1 MFKVTAR
8 TILELGSELISSDI
22 IAFYELI
29 KNGFDAGS
37 DRGVEISLSIVL
49 SLRAFKEHRHNV
61 ARGASD
67 FSTLKSRIL
76 QSLNKEAEELFDT
89 AVEQLDDARSK
100 EDLLIALDRI
110 YRSNSITIS
119 DTGKGM
125 RLEDL
130 RDVFL
135 VIGTPSRKHEVERAL
150 TQKDGSSPFLGEK
163 GIGRLSA
170 MRLGSSLEVVSA
182 TEKDTKLNL
191 LDIDWVQFGDLDAM
205 LEDIKISP
213 RKGGPKPSK
222 DWSGTKITIRGLESD
237 WTRRRLEELAV
248 EEFSMITDPLAGRR
262 SRKRVVLLWNGDRIK
277 IPSLDKGFLNEA
289 HASIIGRYEIDGQ
302 RPVLTLDMTI
312 RKLGFEH
319 PVITETKVFEGAD
332 LYGPIAG
339 KDTGID
345 APSLTSVGEFSFE
358 AHWFNRR
365 RIKGTDQYTAAEIK
379 DLHRQWT
386 GVRLYRDGF
395 RVYPYGEED
404 NDWLNLDRKALMAKG
419 YLLNKIQLVGQVN
432 IGRVTNPELIDQ
444 TNREGLRVTPEHDV
458 LLEVV
463 QFSIQTQLREKM
475 RRVESQYKE
484 KREKFEP
491 AKTEVK
497 ALEKRA
503 RSSIALLRETATE
516 AELETIDELQMTLFQ
531 VTEFAQR
538 AQKRIEEVEK
548 DAQQMIDMA
557 GIGLMVEMVAH
568 ELARTSEDALDNL
581 NALRSKRVPDDV
593 RARIESL
600 RASMKSISKRLR
612 VLDPLSVS
620 GRQSSETFDLVELV
634 RETLDAHEN
643 QFSRHEID
651 VDLDLGKKP
660 VKVRMVKGMVVQV
673 LENLISNSVYW
684 LDLEKAQR
692 SRFQPSI
699 SIGLD
704 PMTSTIS
711 FEDNGPGIHES
722 NVEEVFEIFFSLKEA
737 KKRRGLGL
745 YIAQKCAA
753 FNGGKLEIDTDEPN
767 AQGRYSKFLYTV
779 GQ

>member
-1 MFKVTAR
+1 MFRVTAR

-37 DRGVEISLSIVL
+37 ERGVEISFNVVL
-49 SLRAFKEHRHNV
+49 NLRAFKELRHRLTTQ
-61 ARGASD
+61 
-67 FSTLKSRIL
+67 STDLKKIKL
-76 QSLNKEAEELFDT
+76 DIKKSLNTDAEVLYNQAIEKLDVADSKDDLLEALDQIYASNFIEICDT
-89 AVEQLDDARSK
+89 GHGMSLDD
-100 EDLLIALDRI
+100 
-110 YRSNSITIS
+110 
-119 DTGKGM
+119 
-125 RLEDL
+125 LE
-130 RDVFL
+130 RVFL
-135 VIGTPSRKHEVERAL
+135 VIGTPSRKIEVEAAL
-150 TQKDGSSPFLGEK
+150 LKKGATAPFLGEK

-170 MRLGSSLEVVSA
+170 MRLGASLEVLSA
-182 TEKDTKLNL
+182 TAKDPRLNL
-191 LDIDWVQFGDLDAM
+191 LDIDWRQFGELDAM
-205 LEDIKISP
+205 LEDIKIAP
-213 RKGGPKPSK
+213 RKGGLKPSK
-222 DWSGTKITIRGLESD
+222 DWSGTKITIRNLEAD

-248 EEFSMITDPLAGRR
+248 EEFSMLTDPLAGRR
-262 SRKRVVLLWNGDRIK
+262 FRKRIVLLWNGDRIK
-277 IPSLDKGFLNEA
+277 IPALDKDFLEEA
-289 HASIIGRYEIDGQ
+289 HACIKGRYEISDSGP
-302 RPVLTLDMTI
+302 RLTLDIKI
-312 RKLGFEH
+312 RNLGFEH
-319 PVITETKVFEGAD
+319 PLITDTKVFEGAD

-345 APSLTSVGEFSFE
+345 GPALTSVGNFAFE

-365 RIKGTDQYTAAEIK
+365 RIKGTEQYTAAELK

-419 YLLNKIQLVGQVN
+419 YLLNKIQLIGQVN
-432 IGRVTNPELIDQ
+432 IGRASNPELVDQ

-475 RRVESQYKE
+475 RRVESEYKDQ
-484 KREKFEP
+484 REKFEP

-503 RSSIALLRETATE
+503 RDSIALLRQTATRE
-516 AELETIDELQMTLFQ
+516 ERETIDELQMTLFQ

-538 AQKRIEEVEK
+538 AQKRIEEVEQ

-581 NALRSKRVPDDV
+581 NALRSKSVPDDV
-593 RARIESL
+593 RSRIESL

-620 GRQSSETFDLVELV
+620 GRQASETFDLAELI
-634 RETLDAHEN
+634 RETMEAHEN
-643 QFSRHEID
+643 QFERHDITVE
-651 VDLDLGKKP
+651 LDLGKKP
-660 VKVRMVKGMVVQV
+660 VKIRVVKGMVVQV

-684 LDLEKAQR
+684 LGLEKAQR
-692 SRFQPSI
+692 SRFRPSI
-699 SIGLD
+699 QISLD
-704 PMTSTIS
+704 PVTSMIF
-711 FEDNGPGIHES
+711 FEDNGPGIHKT
-722 NVEEVFEIFFSLKEA
+722 NVKDVFEIFFSLKES

-745 YIAQKCAA
+745 YIAKHCAA
-753 FNGGKLEIDTDEPN
+753 FNGGNLEIDTEEPN
-767 AQGRYSKFLYTV
+767 SLGRFSRFIYTV

>member
-37 DRGVEISLSIVL
+37 DRGVEISFSIVL

-61 ARGASD
+61 ARGAAD

-76 QSLNKEAEELFDT
+76 QSLNKEAEELFDS
-89 AVEQLDDARSK
+89 AVEHLDDARSND
-100 EDLLIALDRI
+100 DLLIALDRI
-110 YRSNSITIS
+110 YKSNSITVS

-135 VIGTPSRKHEVERAL
+135 VIGTPSRKRDVERAL
-150 TQKDGSSPFLGEK
+150 NQKEGASPFLGEK

-182 TEKDTKLNL
+182 TAKDTKLNL

-213 RKGGPKPSK
+213 RKGGRKPSK
-222 DWSGTKITIRGLESD
+222 DWSGTKITIRSLESD

-262 SRKRVVLLWNGDRIK
+262 SRKRIVLLWNGDRIK
-277 IPSLDKGFLNEA
+277 IPSLDKDFLSEA
-289 HASIIGRYEIDGQ
+289 HASIKGRYEIEDQ

-319 PVITETKVFEGAD
+319 PVISETKIFEGAD

-345 APSLTSVGEFSFE
+345 APSLASVGEFSFE

-497 ALEKRA
+497 VLEKRA
-503 RSSIALLRETATE
+503 RSSIALLRETASE

-548 DAQQMIDMA
+548 NAQQMIDMA

-581 NALRSKRVPDDV
+581 NALRSRRVPDDV

-643 QFSRHEID
+643 QFLRHEID
-651 VDLDLGKKP
+651 IDLDLGKKP
-660 VKVRMVKGMVVQV
+660 MKVRMVKGMVVQV

-684 LDLEKAQR
+684 LDLEMAQR
-692 SRFQPSI
+692 SRFRPSI

-722 NVEEVFEIFFSLKEA
+722 NVEDVFEIFFSLKEA

-753 FNGGKLEIDTDEPN
+753 YNGGKLELDTDEPN
-767 AQGRYSKFLYTV
+767 AQGRYSRFLYTV

>member
-37 DRGVEISLSIVL
+37 NRGVEISFNIVL
-49 SLRAFKEHRHNV
+49 SLRAFKELRHIV
-61 ARGASD
+61 TQRTAD
-67 FSTLKSRIL
+67 FEALKSRIS
-76 QSLNKEAEELFDT
+76 QNLNKDAETLFSS
-89 AVEQLDDARSK
+89 AVERVDEARSHD
-100 EDLLIALDRI
+100 DLLVALDEI
-110 YRSNSITIS
+110 YGSNSITIS
-119 DTGKGM
+119 DSGKGM
-125 RLEDL
+125 RFEDL
-130 RDVFL
+130 SEVFL
-135 VIGTPSRKHEVERAL
+135 VIGTPSRKHDVERAL
-150 TQKDGSSPFLGEK
+150 LRKDTSSPFLGEK

-170 MRLGSSLEVVSA
+170 MRLGSSLGVVTA
-182 TEKDTKLNL
+182 TARDTKLNL

-205 LEDIKISP
+205 LDDIKIAP
-213 RKGGPKPSK
+213 RKGGSKPSK
-222 DWSGTKITIRGLESD
+222 DWSGTEITIRGLEAD

-248 EEFSMITDPLAGRR
+248 HEFSMITDPLAGRK
-262 SRKRVVLLWNGDRIK
+262 SRKRIVLLWNGDRIK
-277 IPSLDKGFLNEA
+277 IPSLDKDFLKES
-289 HASIIGRYEIDGQ
+289 HASIKGRYEIKDQG
-302 RPVLTLDMTI
+302 PILTLDMTI

-319 PVITETKVFEGAD
+319 PLVTDKKVFEGAD

-345 APSLTSVGEFSFE
+345 APSMISVGEFSFE

-432 IGRVTNPELIDQ
+432 IGRVTNPELVDQ

-503 RSSIALLRETATE
+503 RSSIALLRETATDD
-516 AELETIDELQMTLFQ
+516 ELEAIDELQMTLFH

-538 AQKRIEEVEK
+538 AQRRIEEVEK

-581 NALRSKRVPDDV
+581 NALRSKNVPDDV
-593 RARIESL
+593 RTRIESL

-620 GRQSSETFDLVELV
+620 GRQSSESFDLVELV
-634 RETLDAHEN
+634 KETLEAHEN
-643 QFSRHEID
+643 QFLRHEID
-651 VDLDLGKKP
+651 IDLDLGKKP
-660 VKVRMVKGMVVQV
+660 VKVRLVKGMVVQV

-684 LDLEKAQR
+684 LDLEKKQR
-692 SRFQPSI
+692 SRFKPSI
-699 SIGLD
+699 SISLD

-722 NVEEVFEIFFSLKEA
+722 NVEDVFEIFFSLKEA

-767 AQGRYSKFLYTV
+767 EQGRFNRFLYTV